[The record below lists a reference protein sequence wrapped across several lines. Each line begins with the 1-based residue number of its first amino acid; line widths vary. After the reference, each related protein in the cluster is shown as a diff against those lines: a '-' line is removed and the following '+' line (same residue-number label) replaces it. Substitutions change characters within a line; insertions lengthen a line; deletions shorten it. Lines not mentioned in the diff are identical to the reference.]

1 MMTLTQYKK
10 VIKSLTRDE
19 LEAHL
24 FEMFKSSKVFK
35 DIESSCWS
43 RASNDELMVSLQ
55 KRLEKVF
62 WKEQFSLSECK
73 GVLNDYLSRTVD
85 EGTKALIA
93 PCFRCRSR
101 RT

>member
-19 LEAHL
+19 LETHL

-43 RASNDELMVSLQ
+43 RASNVQ
-55 KRLEKVF
+55 KHAAEISSDLERIEVEEFEKATN
-62 WKEQFSLSECK
+62 EQMKTL
-73 GVLNDYLSRTVD
+73 
-85 EGTKALIA
+85 
-93 PCFRCRSR
+93 
-101 RT
+101 